1 MIAKWPKKLMIMKI
15 TVGLAILLIM
25 LVTEER
31 LLTLGTSK
39 MFNMPMFPHG
49 SDNSLF
55 NWSPVILNCKKGMFN
70 ISKIHYRQAPQIG
83 MFILSW
89 HLKQYSSFNLFAVIP
104 GLDITSLAVLVNS
117 TPQPILEKC
126 LTPQY
131 SLWTLIWPEQLKW

>member
-1 MIAKWPKKLMIMKI
+1 MIMKI

-55 NWSPVILNCKKGMFN
+55 NWSPVILNYKKV
-70 ISKIHYRQAPQIG
+70 SLTSQKKITDKH
-83 MFILSW
+83 
-89 HLKQYSSFNLFAVIP
+89 HN
-104 GLDITSLAVLVNS
+104 
-117 TPQPILEKC
+117 
-126 LTPQY
+126 
-131 SLWTLIWPEQLKW
+131 

>member
-1 MIAKWPKKLMIMKI
+1 MIMKI

-55 NWSPVILNCKKGMFN
+55 NWSPVIYKQCSIIN
-70 ISKIHYRQAPQIG
+70 IFKEFVYLQAPQIG
-83 MFILSW
+83 MFILS
-89 HLKQYSSFNLFAVIP
+89 
-104 GLDITSLAVLVNS
+104 
-117 TPQPILEKC
+117 
-126 LTPQY
+126 
-131 SLWTLIWPEQLKW
+131 